1 MTEIP
6 VKNDSD
12 TEKYGNKNKLCVVT
26 LQALG
31 VEVEL
36 TLTSG

>member
-1 MTEIP
+1 MTEIS
-6 VKNDSD
+6 VINDSD

-36 TLTSG
+36 TLTNV